1 MDVEPTERGIGSCSY
16 QPVLSPSGELEMHAK
31 GVFGTCAEGEE
42 EILVWESFGRSGA
55 EEEELPDMGS
65 APWTGFW
72 PGR

>member
-1 MDVEPTERGIGSCSY
+1 
-16 QPVLSPSGELEMHAK
+16 MHAK